1 MNKFYFVL
9 TSCFSLFLT
18 VYLFAGNP
26 SDAKKNWPQWRGP
39 DGTGVA
45 PNSNPP
51 LEWSEDKNIRWK
63 IQVPGKGLASPVIWD
78 NMVFILTA
86 IQSDQGGNLKEE
98 EEVLEPQQRRR
109 RFFGGQRAKPT
120 AVIKFTVL
128 AINRKD
134 GSITWQHSP
143 REQVPHERTHP
154 DGSWASN
161 SAVTDGKHVFAD
173 FGSNGL
179 YCYDMK
185 GNLKWEKD
193 LGDMTTRNGFG
204 EGSSPAVY
212 NDKLV
217 INWDHEG
224 DSFIVVLDKNTGKE
238 VWRTQRDEVTSWATP
253 IVVEQNG
260 KPQVISSATKRIRSY
275 DLATGKVVWE
285 SAGMTTNT
293 IPSPVYG
300 NGMVYAI
307 SGFRGNALLAI
318 RLAAAKGDITDSEAI
333 VWKFDRDTPYVPSPL
348 LYDNTLYFL
357 KGNKGILSAFNAKT
371 GEQFYGPQRLESI
384 QGAYASPVG
393 ANGRV
398 YIPGRNGVTMVIK
411 HGPEFEVLA
420 ENSLDD
426 GFDASPAIAGNELFL
441 RGRKNLYCIA
451 EK

>member
-1 MNKFYFVL
+1 MNKLFFIL
-9 TSCFSLFLT
+9 TSCFFLFLT

-45 PNSNPP
+45 PNGNPP
-51 LEWSEDKNIRWK
+51 LEWSEEKNIRWK
-63 IQVPGKGLASPVIWD
+63 IQVPGKGLASPVIWN

-86 IQSDQGGNLKEE
+86 VEDKKEGLKKEKQE
-98 EEVLEPQQRRR
+98 QNPGERRR
-109 RFFGGQRAKPT
+109 SFFRRKRAKPT
-120 AVIKFTVL
+120 AVIKFTIV

-134 GSITWQHSP
+134 GSLVWQHSP
-143 REQVPHERTHP
+143 RE
-154 DGSWASN
+154 
-161 SAVTDGKHVFAD
+161 HVFAD

-212 NDKLV
+212 DDKLV

-224 DSFIVVLDKNTGKE
+224 DSFIVVLEKNSGKE
-238 VWRTQRDEVTSWATP
+238 VWRTERDEVTSWATP

-260 KPQVISSATKRIRSY
+260 NPQVISSATKRIRSY
-275 DLATGKVVWE
+275 DLATGKVLWE

-300 NGMVYAI
+300 NGMVYAT

-318 RLAAAKGDITDSEAI
+318 RLSAAKGDITDSEAI
-333 VWKFDRDTPYVPSPL
+333 VWKYDRDTPYVPSPL
-348 LYDNTLYFL
+348 LYGNILYFL
-357 KGNKGILSAFNAKT
+357 KHNKGILSAFNAKT

-411 HGPEFEVLA
+411 HGPKFEVLA

-426 GFDASPAIAGNELFL
+426 GFDASPAIAGNELYL
-441 RGRKNLYCIA
+441 RGRKNLYCIS

>member
-1 MNKFYFVL
+1 MNKLYFVL

-18 VYLFAGNP
+18 VYLFAGDP

-39 DGTGVA
+39 DATGVA
-45 PNSNPP
+45 PNGNPP

-63 IQVPGKGLASPVIWD
+63 IQVPGKGLSSPVIWG
-78 NMVFILTA
+78 NMVFMLTA
-86 IQSDQGGNLKEE
+86 VEDKKEE
-98 EEVLEPQQRRR
+98 SLEKKVEQNPEEHRRS
-109 RFFGGQRAKPT
+109 FFRGKRAKPT
-120 AVIKFTVL
+120 AVIKFTVV

-134 GSITWQHSP
+134 GSIVWQHSP

-154 DGSWASN
+154 DASWASN
-161 SAVTDGKHVFAD
+161 SAVTDGTHVFAD

-212 NDKLV
+212 DDKLV

-238 VWRTQRDEVTSWATP
+238 IWRAERDEPTSWATP
-253 IVVEQNG
+253 IIVEQNG

-275 DLATGKVVWE
+275 DLATGDVIWE
-285 SAGMTTNT
+285 TAGMTTNT
-293 IPSPVYG
+293 IPSPVHR
-300 NGMVYAI
+300 NGVVYAM

-318 RLAAAKGDITDSEAI
+318 RLSAAKGDITDSEAI

-348 LYDNTLYFL
+348 LYGDTLYFL
-357 KGNKGILSAFNAKT
+357 KSNKGILSAFNVKT
-371 GEQFYGPQRLESI
+371 GKQFYGPQRLESI

-393 ANGRV
+393 ANDRV
-398 YIPGRNGVTMVIK
+398 YIPGRNGVTIVIK
-411 HGPEFEVLA
+411 HGPKFEILA

-426 GFDASPAIAGNELFL
+426 GFDASPAIAGNELYL

-451 EK
+451 QK